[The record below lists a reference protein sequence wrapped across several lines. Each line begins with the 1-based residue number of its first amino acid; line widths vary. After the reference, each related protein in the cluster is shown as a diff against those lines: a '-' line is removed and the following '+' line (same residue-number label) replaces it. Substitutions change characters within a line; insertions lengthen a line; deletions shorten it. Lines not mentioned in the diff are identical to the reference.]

1 MNPTGRRAARLNA
14 YLQEF
19 LLRDEPSVARQE
31 TGVTAF
37 FSETCRALTF
47 LIALRSLSAQ
57 ARFAA
62 QAVLF
67 ASLTLR
73 AARNYVRYSA
83 TLRSYSGF
91 MENTGVEERFS
102 LTPSNQA

>member
-1 MNPTGRRAARLNA
+1 MSPHRTPRCQAECL
-14 YLQEF
+14 LQEF

-83 TLRSYSGF
+83 TLRSDSGF
-91 MENTGVEERFS
+91 VENTGVEERFS